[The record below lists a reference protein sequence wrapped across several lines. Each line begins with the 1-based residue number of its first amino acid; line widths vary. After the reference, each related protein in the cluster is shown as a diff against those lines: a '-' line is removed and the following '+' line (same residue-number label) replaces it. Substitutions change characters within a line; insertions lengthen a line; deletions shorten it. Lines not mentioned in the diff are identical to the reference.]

1 MILHL
6 VQFPLRAP
14 TRGFTILEIMVISGI
29 LGIAVA
35 IAVAS
40 IGRPRTRAQTA
51 ACLNN
56 LKQIESAKQQW
67 ATENNKQQG
76 DTPEMWELLPYFKKS
91 PECPGGGIY
100 TINNCDTFAIC
111 SQTGHTM

>member
-1 MILHL
+1 MILHSI
-6 VQFPLRAP
+6 QFSLRAP

-91 PECPGGGIY
+91 PECPAGGIY

-111 SQTGHTM
+111 SQIGHTM